1 MLEHKYVGIEDLLN
15 VYDYLQYKQHHIPED
30 LVLSSVFLLDK
41 DGDRGS
47 TVVKVLCYKSD
58 KRRIV
63 WILRIDPAHIPPDWT
78 TRPQFR
84 LWTPQGHLAVLWI
97 LAQMVWYRIKES
109 RACTEQDYSDFLRQ
123 TRWKAYQ
130 NKHRRTNVG
139 NYLEIL

>member
-1 MLEHKYVGIEDLLN
+1 MGIEDLLN
-15 VYDYLQYKQHHIPED
+15 VYDYLQYKQHHIPGD
-30 LVLSSVFLLDK
+30 LVLSFVLLLDK

-97 LAQMVWYRIKES
+97 LAQMAVAYPGLLFGGGEGVQQIQL
-109 RACTEQDYSDFLRQ
+109 RAEDRENWDLG
-123 TRWKAYQ
+123 A
-130 NKHRRTNVG
+130 
-139 NYLEIL
+139 

>member
-1 MLEHKYVGIEDLLN
+1 LLERKYVDIEDLLN
-15 VYDYLQYKQHHIPED
+15 VYDYLQYKQHHIPGD

-84 LWTPQGHLAVLWI
+84 LWPTERHRAVLWI
-97 LAQMVWYRIKES
+97 LAQMAVAYPGIIFVGGQQIQLR
-109 RACTEQDYSDFLRQ
+109 TEDRENGGLG
-123 TRWKAYQ
+123 T
-130 NKHRRTNVG
+130 
-139 NYLEIL
+139 